1 MPFFTVHGNHDDPA
15 GSGALSAL
23 DLLSVANFINYF
35 GKVPSVDQ
43 IALYPILLQKG
54 TTRVALYGLGNVRD
68 ERLYRTFQQQVTFPT
83 FFCVFILVNH
93 FFSFLLTL
101 FYFSFDFLESSNDA
115 SCRRS
120 WFLVQHFCFA
130 SESSCSFT
138 KELRSW
144 SLSWRMAWHC
154 YLGPWS
160 RLSFLVFFFNRF
172 NLKFLAYFFFCPI
185 VTPIFIQHECL
196 ITPSPSA
203 VGHFFISQPGSSVQ
217 TSLSDGE
224 AKQKFVGLLEVRGD
238 KFRMRPKVI

>member
-160 RLSFLVFFFNRF
+160 RLSFLVFFNRF
-172 NLKFLAYFFFCPI
+172 NLKFLAFFFLSNRNPY
-185 VTPIFIQHECL
+185 L
-196 ITPSPSA
+196 YSA
-203 VGHFFISQPGSSVQ
+203 RVPHYSISVCRRSFFYFSARLFCSNFVVRRRSKTEICWFAWSSW
-217 TSLSDGE
+217 
-224 AKQKFVGLLEVRGD
+224 R
-238 KFRMRPKVI
+238 